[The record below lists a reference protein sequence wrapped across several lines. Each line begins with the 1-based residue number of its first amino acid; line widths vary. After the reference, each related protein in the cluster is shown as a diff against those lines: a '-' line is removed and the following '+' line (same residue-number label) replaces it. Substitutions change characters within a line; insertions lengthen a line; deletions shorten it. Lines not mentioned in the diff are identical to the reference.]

1 MLSRR
6 QFLVGAALASA
17 APFVRASSDRLP
29 PWTAGLLDIHHIST
43 HQGDATLIVAPD
55 GTTILI
61 DAGATAESGP
71 AVLEARPDASRS
83 AGEWIGRY
91 VQRRLNDTGGDAIDT
106 LLVTHL
112 HPDHINGI
120 PDVARMVPI
129 RRVIDSGYPEYSYPP
144 FEDANASERY
154 VKWVR
159 EQKKVERWQV
169 GSNEQIRLERGASSV
184 PFHVRNLAG
193 MGTVWRAGTRFDA
206 TDRPNVNACSIAL
219 RLQFG
224 RFSYFCAGDLTSWAD
239 AGVRPNLDALT
250 PAALAAGPVD
260 VAVAPHH
267 GLFDASNSE
276 MVRALSARAWI
287 ISAWHASHPSISTL
301 ERLFNPRLFA
311 GPRDVYATGL
321 HDAVRLTAS
330 RLTRQLASDDGHV
343 IVRVAAD
350 GASYRIFV
358 TSNRDENDRLILSSP
373 ALAARGGVA

>member
-1 MLSRR
+1 M
-6 QFLVGAALASA
+6 
-17 APFVRASSDRLP
+17 
-29 PWTAGLLDIHHIST
+29 PWTPGLLDIHHIST

-71 AVLEARPDASRS
+71 AVLEPRPNSSRR

-91 VQRRLNDTGGDAIDT
+91 VQRRLKDTGGNAIDT

-120 PDVARMVPI
+120 GDVARIVPI
-129 RRVIDSGYPEYSYPP
+129 RRVIDSGYPDYSYPP
-144 FEDANASERY
+144 FEDSAASESY
-154 VKWVR
+154 VSWVR
-159 EQKKVERWQV
+159 RQTKVERWQV
-169 GSNEQIRLERGASSV
+169 GSTEQIRLERGASSV
-184 PFHVRNLAG
+184 PFEVRNLAG
-193 MGTVWRAGTRFDA
+193 MGVVWGAGTRFDA

-219 RLQFG
+219 RLRFG
-224 RFSYFCAGDLTSWAD
+224 RFTYFCAGDLTSWAD
-239 AGVRPNLDALT
+239 AGTRPKLDALT

-276 MVRALSARAWI
+276 MVLALSARAWI
-287 ISAWHASHPSISTL
+287 ISAWHASHPSITTL
-301 ERLFNPRLFA
+301 ERLFNPRLFD

-321 HDAVRLTAS
+321 HPAVRLTAA
-330 RLTRQLASDDGHV
+330 RLTHQLASDDGHV

-350 GASYRIFV
+350 GESYQILV
-358 TSNRDENDRLILSSP
+358 TSNRDERDRITLTSP
-373 ALAARGGVA
+373 MLAFRHK

>member
-17 APFVRASSDRLP
+17 APLLKASDARLA
-29 PWTAGLLDIHHIST
+29 PWTAGVLDIHHIST

-71 AVLEARPDASRS
+71 DVLEPRPDASRS
-83 AGEWIGRY
+83 AGEWIARY
-91 VQRRLNDTGGDAIDT
+91 VQRRLHDTGGDAIDT

-120 PDVARMVPI
+120 PDVACIVPI
-129 RRVIDSGYPEYSYPP
+129 RRVVDSGYPDYSYPP
-144 FEDANASERY
+144 FEDAAASERY
-154 VKWVR
+154 VSWVR
-159 EQKKVERWQV
+159 RQANVERWQV
-169 GSNEQIRLERGASSV
+169 GSDRQIRLEHGASSV
-184 PFHVRNLAG
+184 PFRVRNLAG
-193 MGTVWRAGTRFDA
+193 MGTVWGAGKRFDA
-206 TDRPNVNACSIAL
+206 TDRPNVNACSSAL

-224 RFSYFCAGDLTSWAD
+224 RFTYFCAGDLTSWAD
-239 AGVRPNLDALT
+239 AGARPDLDALT

-267 GLFDASNSE
+267 GLFDASSSA
-276 MVRALSARAWI
+276 VVCALSARAWI

-301 ERLFNPRLFA
+301 ERLFNPRLYA

-321 HDAVRLTAS
+321 HEAVRLTAA

-343 IVRVAAD
+343 IVRVAPD

-358 TSNRDENDRLILSSP
+358 TSNRDEHDRLLLSSP
-373 ALAARGGVA
+373 ALVARACR